1 MDRNIELLMAK
12 SGEPRRWEDEEKAS
26 YNIDLLE
33 AEFRKRLYARDEDRR
48 AEQPTNGSERKP
60 E

>member
-1 MDRNIELLMAK
+1 MDRNTELIMGK
-12 SGEPRRWEDEEKAS
+12 TGEPRRWEDEEKAS
-26 YNIDLLE
+26 YNIELLE

-48 AEQPTNGSERKP
+48 AEKPTNGSARKP